1 MTALVGSV
9 DADRQGSKGKPGRRA
24 AELVARLRVGPECFV
39 AGRSLINGR
48 MSASGRRRPM
58 TGCGLFGVLQD
69 KVRTSGRTLS
79 YDSVSKIA
87 RLDSP
92 ADQDSLLDAA
102 LSGENTQAIR
112 EKTRNA
118 AGPQKAGDRRSLRTE
133 RLQES
138 LDGYTAIV
146 SGPVS
151 PDASHH
157 MEAVV
162 AMLLERLRNNSD
174 QSAGR

>member
-1 MTALVGSV
+1 MRHTATIALAGQPVRLGVGTTH
-9 DADRQGSKGKPGRRA
+9 P
-24 AELVARLRVGPECFV
+24 
-39 AGRSLINGR
+39 I
-48 MSASGRRRPM
+48 
-58 TGCGLFGVLQD
+58 
-69 KVRTSGRTLS
+69 KVRTSGLALS

-92 ADQDSLLDAA
+92 VDQDSLLDAA
-102 LSGENTQAIR
+102 LSGESTQAIR

-118 AGPQKAGDRRSLRTE
+118 AGRQKTGDRRSLRTE
-133 RLQES
+133 RIQES

-151 PDASHH
+151 PEASHH

-162 AMLLERLRNNSD
+162 AALLERLRKNSG
-174 QSAGR
+174 QSARL